1 MKRLWQTFTVV
12 FVLILLLCATGMA
25 QAHPLLQQSAPTL
38 LINDLSLTTDGRAQ
52 PATIEIY
59 DGGHGTT
66 TLDGLFLLFLT
77 TEKSVIAAYDL
88 STYQTDNDGF
98 LQLQAGSDFSLD
110 TTAAEPSLIDS
121 VVLATADASD
131 LTPGAILDPGKVLD
145 GISFG
150 VNAGTVRSITDGD
163 QVQAN
168 TLFPL
173 APLPAA
179 AAALS
184 DTIPA
189 PSQPSGT
196 IPAAANAECG
206 TDATLIHEIQG
217 QSDSSPLNNKVV
229 TIEGIVVGDFQDVR
243 TQLRGFFVQ
252 EEASAFDENPATSEG
267 IYVFDSGFGID
278 VRAGDLV
285 RVRGQVAE
293 YNTMTELK
301 RLESVLICSQGNAV
315 EPVAV
320 TFPLNTAAEMEQ
332 YEGMLIHLDGAMSV
346 AQNYFLGRYG
356 QITIVADGRA
366 YQPTNLY
373 PPGSADAIALAEANA
388 ARLLILDD
396 GQDIRVLGDNPNPVP
411 YLGTPE
417 TTIVRAGDTISNV
430 VGVIDYGRIDSA
442 PGSEVGLGYRLQPVV
457 APTFATANP
466 RSATP
471 PIVGGTLKVTSFNV
485 LNYFNGNGS
494 GGGFP
499 TSRGAKSAAEFD
511 RQRTK
516 IIAALSAMNADVIG
530 LMEIEN
536 DGYGPQSALQDL
548 ANGLN
553 EAVAAAG
560 SEATYAFI
568 DPGLE
573 RLGADEIT
581 VGILYN
587 STTITPTGSAATL
600 ATGAFDQELADF
612 GRGRQPLAQTFVDR
626 QGERFTLIVNHF
638 KSKRPSGTPDEAN
651 VDHGDGAGAWN
662 GRRTEMAQDLSAW
675 LATDPTG
682 SGDPDFLVVGDL
694 NAYAKESPITAFE
707 DSGYVN
713 LIAHYGGTEAY
724 SYVYDGELGYLD
736 HALASSTLLSQT
748 TGAMDWHI
756 NADEAKVLDY
766 DAQFNPPGYYSPD
779 PFRASDHDPVLIGLT
794 LTRDAGE
801 EPGGE
806 EPGGEEPGGEEPG
819 GGDQLE
825 NQSLTVH
832 LLPGDT
838 LSRVARRYSVTIAAL
853 AEANGLSA
861 WSYVYPNQELTVPP
875 VADDLQCVRT
885 IYSDAGETF
894 TQLAERFGA
903 DPVRLAIANQ
913 LSTMPE
919 TVDGKPICL
928 PRIY

>member
-1 MKRLWQTFTVV
+1 MNRPWRTVSFSFI
-12 FVLILLLCATGMA
+12 FVLLLITTRMVQAAPALQQTMPSLLL
-25 QAHPLLQQSAPTL
+25 
-38 LINDLSLTTDGRAQ
+38 NDLVITTDGSAQ
-52 PATIEIY
+52 PSAIEIY
-59 DGGHGTT
+59 DGGRGTT
-66 TLDGLFLLFLT
+66 PLDGVVLLFVT
-77 TEKSVIAAYDL
+77 AEKSVVAAYDL
-88 STYQTDNDGF
+88 ATYQTNDDGF
-98 LQLQAGSDFSLD
+98 LQLYADRDFTL
-110 TTAAEPSLIDS
+110 AVPEGVQLPIDS
-121 VVLATADASD
+121 IVLAAGDASD
-131 LTPGAILDPGKVLD
+131 FAAKTLLDESKVIDGITFATNVGTMRSILDE
-145 GISFG
+145 
-150 VNAGTVRSITDGD
+150 D
-163 QVQAN
+163 QLQAR
-168 TLFPL
+168 TFAQSTIPQ
-173 APLPAA
+173 AA
-179 AAALS
+179 AAPAG
-184 DTIPA
+184 TIPA
-189 PSQPSGT
+189 PAGT
-196 IPAAANAECG
+196 IPALAGTIPAPADCG

-217 QSDSSPLNNKVV
+217 AGDASPINNRVV
-229 TIEGIVVGDFQDVR
+229 TIEGIVVGDFQDTR
-243 TQLRGFFVQ
+243 TALRGFFVQ
-252 EEASAFDENPATSEG
+252 EESSAFDDDPATSEG
-267 IYVFDSGFGID
+267 IYVFDSSVD
-278 VRAGDLV
+278 VNAGDLV

-293 YNTMTELK
+293 FNTMTELK
-301 RLESVLICSQGNAV
+301 RIDSLLICSQGNPV
-315 EPVAV
+315 EPVSV
-320 TFPLNTAAEMEQ
+320 SFPLSNAAEMEA
-332 YEGMLIHLDGAMSV
+332 YEGMLIRLDGAMSV

-373 PPGSADAIALAEANA
+373 PPGSEEAVALAEANA

-471 PIVGGTLKVTSFNV
+471 PAVGGTLKVTGFNV

-499 TSRGAKSAAEFD
+499 TSRGAKSVAEFE

-536 DGYGPQSALQDL
+536 DGYGPESALQDL
-548 ANGLN
+548 VNGLN
-553 EAVAAAG
+553 EAAIAAG
-560 SEATYAFI
+560 NESTYAFV
-568 DPGLE
+568 DPGLAQ
-573 RLGADEIT
+573 LGADEIA

-587 STTITPTGSAATL
+587 SAVVTPTGSAATL

-612 GRGRQPLAQTFVDR
+612 GRGRQPLAQTFVDQ
-626 QGERFTLIVNHF
+626 QGERFTLVVNHF
-638 KSKRPSGTPDEAN
+638 KSKRPSGTPDETN
-651 VDHGDGAGAWN
+651 VDRGDGAGSWN
-662 GRRTEMAQDLSAW
+662 GRRTEMAQDLTAW

-707 DSGYVN
+707 DTGYVN
-713 LIAHYGGTEAY
+713 LIAHYGDTEAY
-724 SYVYDGELGYLD
+724 SYVYDGQLGYLD

-766 DAQFNPPGYYSPD
+766 DIKFNPPGYYSPD

-794 LTRDAGE
+794 LTSDSGDGS
-801 EPGGE
+801 GGE
-806 EPGGEEPGGEEPG
+806 EPGD
-819 GGDQLE
+819 GDLLE
-825 NQSLTVH
+825 NQPLTIY

-853 AEANGLSA
+853 AEANGLFS

-875 VADDLQCVRT
+875 VADEVRCVRT
-885 IYSDAGETF
+885 IYSEAGEPF
-894 TQLAERFGA
+894 AQLAERFGA

-913 LSTMPE
+913 FSTMPE
-919 TVDGKPICL
+919 TVDDQPICL
-928 PRIY
+928 PSIY